1 MGQRMF
7 GRSYS
12 SRSTLLIAFGA
23 SFAVYL
29 VPLFGPHASW
39 LLGQYLYQWQMSGA
53 PHRDVSWIAM
63 DLGAAMAL
71 QVLAGTLC
79 YWVLVRP
86 GWVRILAVAAC
97 APLFVA
103 AANWIFLS
111 ALPSRF
117 LTERSTTSDQGDW
130 KTVCS
135 VPDMEVAEV
144 RSPPDTSLAKSG
156 QAWLRANIEY
166 VVLTM
171 PGCNTRLIGK
181 PDGATQ
187 VDVSFV
193 TPAGAYLM
201 RNWDNKTRQ
210 EHWWVGNGSLRPLS
224 RLPEGPIMF
233 GTPILSNDGHWVAWM
248 EVIPGS
254 KLRRAVVQSL
264 DDERAH
270 SVDIPNQRIL
280 QWALLGADMERNELT
295 FYTFDY
301 TTQRSSLTTLGFGPE
316 QQGDS
321 IVVQGVDAQFTTL
334 LRVGSGWVAWDAARD
349 LGERYRI
356 AWSLANGHGVHEALR
371 GRSITAVK
379 VDPDGAYVAISES
392 NAIRDNI
399 VKDAVYVLRASDGK
413 EVWHRN
419 LPRFTRSSLA
429 FLGEKLFAYTDSDG
443 AHPTV
448 RVLQIPD

>member
-1 MGQRMF
+1 MF
-7 GRSYS
+7 GRSYT
-12 SRSTLLIAFGA
+12 SRSAFLIAFGA

-39 LLGQYLYQWQMSGA
+39 PLGQYLYQWQMSGA
-53 PHRDVSWIAM
+53 PHRVVSWIAM
-63 DLGAAMAL
+63 DWGVALAL
-71 QVLAGTLC
+71 QVLASALC

-86 GWVRILAVAAC
+86 SLVRVLVVAAC
-97 APLFVA
+97 CARLVA
-103 AANWIFLS
+103 AANWAYLS
-111 ALPSRF
+111 ALPSSF
-117 LTERSTTSDQGDW
+117 LTERATTSDQGDW
-130 KTVCS
+130 KTVCT

-156 QAWLRANIEY
+156 QAWLRSNIEY
-166 VVLTM
+166 VVLKM

-187 VDVSFV
+187 VDVSFI
-193 TPAGAYLM
+193 PAGAYLM

-248 EVIPGS
+248 EVIPGT

-295 FYTFDY
+295 FYAFDY
-301 TTQRSSLTTLGFGPE
+301 STQRSSLTTLGFG
-316 QQGDS
+316 S
-321 IVVQGVDAQFTTL
+321 
-334 LRVGSGWVAWDAARD
+334 
-349 LGERYRI
+349 ER
-356 AWSLANGHGVHEALR
+356 AG
-371 GRSITAVK
+371 
-379 VDPDGAYVAISES
+379 
-392 NAIRDNI
+392 
-399 VKDAVYVLRASDGK
+399 
-413 EVWHRN
+413 
-419 LPRFTRSSLA
+419 
-429 FLGEKLFAYTDSDG
+429 
-443 AHPTV
+443 
-448 RVLQIPD
+448 